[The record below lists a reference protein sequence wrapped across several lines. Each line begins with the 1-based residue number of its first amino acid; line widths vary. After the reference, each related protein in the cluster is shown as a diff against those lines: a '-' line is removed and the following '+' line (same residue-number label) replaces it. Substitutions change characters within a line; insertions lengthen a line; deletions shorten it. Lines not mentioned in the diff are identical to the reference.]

1 VALQSQKKEVKGSYR
16 RNPLF
21 LIRAFTFL
29 CLATVAVAEERKI
42 PSLPKP
48 GQVDRPEMIRFIKPD
63 PKALPGIIV
72 DDMDAKLIGQWK
84 HSVHTPPFVGQSYV
98 HDMKEAKGK
107 KSATF
112 TPDLPKG
119 GYYEVRMSHNSN
131 VRRANDVPVTIRHA
145 DGVTTVKVNEGEYAP
160 IEKLFRS
167 LGVFRFEKGRD
178 GSVTIGTTG
187 TDGKYVIVDSV
198 QFLLVKSKHT
208 SFSSKKQ
215 ERRFSAGQV
224 FDYNQPIIF
233 ESDFDG
239 QGLDKWNLSEDDRYR
254 LAKTNPNR
262 LRITDAPGRVGEAK
276 AVRFF
281 VPREPNSFRAEI
293 SLPSEKGFNERWYGI
308 LTYVPEDW
316 KVDPNKGADILI
328 QWHAIPGNWRST
340 HPNLTICIQNS
351 NWQVRRNFGLPQKN
365 PERKIHNLEKP
376 FQPGAWVSWVIHAK
390 WSPGKDGLIRIWK
403 DGEQVLDQ
411 KGPNVYGTIG
421 KEYTPY
427 LKTGIYHPEWHL
439 NSDGRKKRYGAEIS
453 GVTKKEAYVAKV
465 VVGSKDATYEMMA
478 SFLDFQKEG
487 SDELPPVGIGP
498 KAVSGK

>member
-1 VALQSQKKEVKGSYR
+1 MKGSYR

-498 KAVSGK
+498 KAVPEE

>member
-1 VALQSQKKEVKGSYR
+1 MGHRFDKAC
-16 RNPLF
+16 F
-21 LIRAFTFL
+21 LIRCLLFL
-29 CLATVAVAEERKI
+29 CFMVAGLAEERKI

-48 GQVDRPEMIRFIKPD
+48 SQVDKPEMIRFIKPD
-63 PKALPGIIV
+63 PKALPGIVV
-72 DDMDAKLIGQWK
+72 DDVDAKLIGQWK
-84 HSVHTPPFVGQSYV
+84 HSVHTPPFVGKSYL

-112 TPDLPKG
+112 NPDLPKG

-131 VRRANDVPVTIRHA
+131 VRRANGVPVTIRHA
-145 DGVTTVKVNEGEYAP
+145 DGETMVNVNEGEHAP

-167 LGVFRFEKGRD
+167 LGVFRFEKGRT
-178 GSVTIGTTG
+178 GFVSIGTTG

-198 QFLLVKSKHT
+198 QFLPFKSKPV
-208 SFSSKKQ
+208 SFSSEKK

-224 FDYNQPIIF
+224 FDYKQPILF
-233 ESDFDG
+233 ESDFG
-239 QGLDKWNLSEDDRYR
+239 EQGLDKWNLSEDDRYR
-254 LAKTNPNR
+254 LARTNPNR
-262 LRITDAPGRVGEAK
+262 LRITGAPGMVGGAK

-308 LTYVPEDW
+308 LTYVPEGW

-340 HPNLTICIQNS
+340 YPNLTICLQKS
-351 NWQVRRNFGLPQKN
+351 NWQVRRNFGSPQKN
-365 PERKIHNLEKP
+365 PERKLHNLEKP

-390 WSPGKDGLIRIWK
+390 WSPGKNGLVRIWK
-403 DGEQVLDQ
+403 DGEQVFNQ
-411 KGPNVYGTIG
+411 KGSNVYGTIG

-427 LKTGIYHPEWHL
+427 LKTGIYHPEWYL
-439 NSDGRKKRYGAEIS
+439 NSDGRKKRYAEEIP
-453 GVTKKEAYVAKV
+453 GVTEKEAYVAKV

-478 SFLDFQKEG
+478 SCLEIHREG
-487 SDELPPVGIGP
+487 DKP
-498 KAVSGK
+498 KAALGE

>member
-1 VALQSQKKEVKGSYR
+1 VKGSYR

-498 KAVSGK
+498 KAVPEE

>member
-1 VALQSQKKEVKGSYR
+1 MGHRFDKAC
-16 RNPLF
+16 F
-21 LIRAFTFL
+21 LIRCLLFL
-29 CLATVAVAEERKI
+29 CLAVAGLAEERKI
-42 PSLPKP
+42 PALPKP
-48 GQVDRPEMIRFIKPD
+48 SQVDKPEMIRFIKPD
-63 PKALPGIIV
+63 LKALPGIVV
-72 DDMDAKLIGQWK
+72 DDVDAKLIGQWK
-84 HSVHTPPFVGQSYV
+84 HSVHTPPFVGKSYV

-107 KSATF
+107 KSAIF

-131 VRRANDVPVTIRHA
+131 VRRANGVPVTIRHA
-145 DGVTTVKVNEGEYAP
+145 DGETMVKVNEGEHAP

-167 LGVFRFEKGRD
+167 LGVFRFEKGRT
-178 GSVTIGTTG
+178 GFVSIGTTG

-198 QFLLVKSKHT
+198 QFLPFKSKPV
-208 SFSSKKQ
+208 SFSSEKK

-224 FDYNQPIIF
+224 FDYKQPILF
-233 ESDFDG
+233 ESDFGG

-254 LAKTNPNR
+254 LARTNPNR
-262 LRITDAPGRVGEAK
+262 LRITSAPGMVGGAK

-316 KVDPNKGADILI
+316 KVDPNNGADILI

-340 HPNLTICIQNS
+340 NPNLTICIQKS
-351 NWQVRRNFGLPQKN
+351 NWQVRRNFGSPQKN
-365 PERKIHNLEKP
+365 PERKLHNLAKP

-390 WSPGKDGLIRIWK
+390 WSPGKNGLVRIWK
-403 DGEQVLDQ
+403 DEDLVLDQ
-411 KGPNVYGTIG
+411 KGSNVYGTIG

-439 NSDGRKKRYGAEIS
+439 NSDGRKKRYAEEIP
-453 GVTKKEAYVAKV
+453 GVTEKEAYLAKV

-478 SFLDFQKEG
+478 SCLEIHREG
-487 SDELPPVGIGP
+487 DKP
-498 KAVSGK
+498 KAALGE

>member
-1 VALQSQKKEVKGSYR
+1 MKGSYR

-63 PKALPGIIV
+63 PKALPGIVV

-316 KVDPNKGADILI
+316 KIDPNRGADILI

-439 NSDGRKKRYGAEIS
+439 NSDGRKKRYGAEIP

-498 KAVSGK
+498 KAVPEE